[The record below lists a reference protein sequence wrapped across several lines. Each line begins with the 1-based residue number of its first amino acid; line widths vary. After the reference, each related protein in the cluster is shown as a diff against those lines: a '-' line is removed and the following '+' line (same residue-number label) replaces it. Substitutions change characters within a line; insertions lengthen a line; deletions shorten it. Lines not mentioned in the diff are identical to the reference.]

1 MRSLYFRVVIIT
13 VYTIAISSFVGF
25 CIANVYYHLL
35 LKPYNDAKLF
45 KAADMIRSYVGRN
58 PDMMGDYLHHTAALG
73 YQLYVHDE
81 QGNDFF
87 YGGSFHKLD
96 LPSNVREHVLAGNE
110 YHGIAEYPNS
120 PFVINYFDNLL
131 SNTVGIQVEVGSET
145 FALFMRH
152 DTRVQFDELQTFFVL
167 MFIFTALFSIPCF
180 LLSTRYLVQPI
191 TRLTEATKRI
201 AQGDFNLRF
210 ATNRKD
216 EIGQLAK
223 HFEKMAFQLEH
234 SDRLKKEFVAN
245 VSHEIHSPLTSIQ
258 GFADSLLQGDLDKEQ
273 IHHYA
278 TIIGQETRQ
287 LATLSKQLL
296 LLSTLDNGS
305 EGIEKK
311 PYLLQPQVRQALQLL
326 EWQLAEKEIAVRM
339 RIPARLHIHGD
350 EVLLMQVWS
359 NLLSN
364 AVKYIPSE
372 RSIDIEAFREED
384 SCVFVIS
391 DTGDGIPEE
400 QLPFLFDRF
409 YKVDMARKRGDG
421 SVGLGLSIVQK
432 IVHFHGGIIEVDS
445 NEGSGTIFRIRIPD

>member
-1 MRSLYFRVVIIT
+1 MRSIYFRVVIIT
-13 VYTIAISSFVGF
+13 VYTITISSSVGF
-25 CIANVYYHLL
+25 YIANAYYHGV

-45 KAADMIRSYVGRN
+45 KAADMIRNFIGKN

-81 QGNDFF
+81 QGNDYF

-96 LPSNVREHVLAGNE
+96 LPSSVRESVLAGNE
-110 YHGIAEYPNS
+110 YHGIAEYPNN
-120 PFVINYFDNLL
+120 PLIINYFDNLL
-131 SNTVGIQVEVGSET
+131 SNTVGIHVSAGSER
-145 FALFMRH
+145 FAMFLRH
-152 DTRVQFDELQTFFVL
+152 DTRVQFDELETFFGL
-167 MFIFTALFSIPCF
+167 MFVFTALFSIPCF
-180 LLSTRYLVQPI
+180 LISTRYLVQPI

-201 AQGDFNLRF
+201 AQGDFNLRLP
-210 ATNRKD
+210 TSRKD

-258 GFADSLLQGDLDKEQ
+258 GFADSLLRDDLDREQ
-273 IHHYA
+273 IQHYA

-296 LLSTLDNGS
+296 LLSTLDNGK
-305 EGIEKK
+305 EAIEKK

-339 RIPARLHIHGD
+339 RIPARLHILGD

-364 AVKYIPSE
+364 AVKYIPKE

-384 SCVFVIS
+384 GCVFVIS

-409 YKVDMARKRGDG
+409 YKGDMARQRGDG

-445 NEGSGTIFRIRIPD
+445 NEDSGTVFRVRIPD